1 MALAMLARRPRRGCR
16 AVGHPAAPWVDK
28 AAPRH
33 PRRNPSYLIRPP
45 RAALFLPRIRPPPLS
60 PWPPSSTC
68 SLSPPPP
75 RTAPGASPSSASSSP
90 TTTSSSAA
98 PHRRDRR
105 IFLANGRRCPTPDL
119 PHRSSSATPVA
130 PSAPPVSSSPHS
142 PYLPLDLL
150 AVGRRSTV
158 VAACSR

>member
-16 AVGHPAAPWVDK
+16 AVGHPTAPWVDK

-33 PRRNPSYLIRPP
+33 PRRNPTYLIRPP
-45 RAALFLPRIRPPPLS
+45 RAALFLPRIRPLPPP

-68 SLSPPPP
+68 SLSPPPS

-90 TTTSSSAA
+90 TTTSSSAT

-105 IFLANGRRCPTPDL
+105 VFLANGHRCPTPDL
-119 PHRSSSATPVA
+119 PHRSSSAMPATS
-130 PSAPPVSSSPHS
+130 SASPREHHSHS
-142 PYLPLDLL
+142 PRSPSDPTPF
-150 AVGRRSTV
+150 RRS
-158 VAACSR
+158 